1 MNVALVFQLIS
12 NRIIFFLIDRLVFEL
27 PEEMGLIAVAVRQT
41 QGKGKFSSSTNES
54 VLTV

>member
-1 MNVALVFQLIS
+1 M
-12 NRIIFFLIDRLVFEL
+12 FEL

-54 VLTV
+54 VLTVWDGTF